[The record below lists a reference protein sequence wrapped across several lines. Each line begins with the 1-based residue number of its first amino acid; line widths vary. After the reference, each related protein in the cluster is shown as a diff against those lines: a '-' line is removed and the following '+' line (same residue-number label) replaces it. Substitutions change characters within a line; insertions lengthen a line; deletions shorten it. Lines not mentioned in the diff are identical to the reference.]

1 MIFLIRQMRRSII
14 FVAFMDNLGESPM
27 SRKNQTKSVSL
38 VMLYMMSLML
48 AMVSVPSVM
57 AVNET
62 TQGTV
67 TGTETWTGTMNLQG
81 DVTVAEG
88 AQLIINAGT
97 TVNIPFGQFID
108 VKGAICIGDTSCGA
122 SAGSASSQA
131 RFIWSLPTD
140 YDKSGR
146 CLQNN
151 SNVFT
156 NSDAACGSGMV
167 IRDTIDQAI
176 TSINFAHFE
185 NAYGYPIYVASLQ
198 SLQYGALVF
207 DGSSTTARGLSF
219 TDINT
224 SNVIAVDLASPL
236 LTDSS
241 FELGIDGRGYDA
253 AAVRA
258 YGAGAG
264 ILSTFE
270 VKNSDFVGADTDCG
284 QQGGGRAVIYIEDS
298 YIDMENL
305 DISQNS
311 YGILMKSSSGT
322 LTNSDINV
330 KCNAVDTNS
339 LKTTGT
345 IEHTL
350 AVNNNIITTAEGA
363 GLTAYD
369 GAKVY
374 AERNTISGAS
384 EGSGV
389 GIRSSVVELHENT
402 IGPVGGWN
410 GLWIYG
416 TSDVIA
422 ENNTIQ
428 DTGKEPVL
436 IGEYHYQDQGWQVP
450 APSAARLYLANNIIS
465 NNSGTCNSQMYD
477 GDFPCPAVHVFR
489 SSATIMGN
497 TISGNTGDIIRAK
510 GSLINVQ
517 DNSADSQGGFA
528 GNVSV
533 HDDNYGNKYGSIA
546 YFSGNTWTGVSQV
559 YNVTESR
566 VTVQSEQIPSPGF
579 GELYPVSISWLGAE
593 CPFVQ
598 DECLQ
603 VPGTVALPPAQ
614 MPLAL
619 ELVENATVFSFAD
632 LQNFDSSMIH
642 VQNQNTA
649 WGSQVREGELVRYQV
664 KAKNSNVEGATVVIK
679 DATGLPLYELTT
691 DAFGFTQEVSLP
703 SDFLLDRNWNHV
715 VGDKNAAIP
724 GSNDGTGQPIVVDE
738 DSCAD
743 GIDNDGDTLVDGDDS
758 DCITGRERPFYS
770 VEAFKFGSGQDDF
783 SYVLSGPIDDIIN
796 LENLRPG
803 VSVNEPDG
811 YSYATTVRITG
822 QAWDGAK
829 WPYAN
834 DNTAQQAQFGLI
846 KRIEIQPP
854 GSTDWFYASD
864 VSGSNGDI
872 TMENHPFKNWVYEWD
887 GAAHPEGEGDITFRI
902 RSYDGLDYSPVEVRQ
917 YKLNLVPPTILV
929 DVPTE
934 GSVHQ
939 NGKVLFQG
947 TASDPYQGTYGSDI
961 KQIWFH
967 ITGPN
972 NFEQQFFNQ
981 GSTSWSYEWNVAE
994 LPSGEYTIDVWAADS
1009 DFCIDNAS
1017 ECVVETRTV
1026 TINNDNVP
1034 PNLQLSWIGA
1044 DDQSSGGIDG
1054 DTVRA
1059 STETKII
1066 GVARDI
1072 GGFVTRVEIEI
1083 TDLANGLVLNDGP
1096 LPVTNFAVDGSWVA
1110 NWDTSDLLHDSV
1122 YSVAVRAYDGDDYS
1136 EWVTWRMTINNPLD
1150 AENIDP
1156 VFNETDWVGTWTI
1169 FCDEFTGYLDRCG
1182 GGVSFELSEFFSDPD
1197 GTGVS
1202 SDDLE
1207 FYVFNNPDTGLDDEQ
1222 EYFVTVSPLGKVSY
1236 DPITSG
1242 MSATTSEISEW
1253 SLSEV
1258 VFYAVDDQES
1268 KAYSLKVN
1276 FLVRAVSFSVERV
1289 DTGDI
1294 TVDDPATFRG
1304 EGLPGSIV
1312 NARFADGNGRI
1323 NSTKVLSDGSW
1334 TMDLTAGQLSG
1345 VEGKSYVI
1353 FEMNDQEFKF
1363 TSQDDDAAEFSIVV
1377 SSGGDDGTGV
1387 LGIALIVLAVLV
1399 LLGAGAFFFIE
1410 FEDVVDEDELTGA
1423 DAPEDEDPYA
1433 WAKAKQTPSI
1443 PEQAPVAPAQAAPAV
1458 QEAATGAASQHPG
1471 WLWDQASNQWVPDP
1485 NYQQPP
1491 QQ

>member
-1 MIFLIRQMRRSII
+1 
-14 FVAFMDNLGESPM
+14 M
-27 SRKNQTKSVSL
+27 SQKNRTKSVSL
-38 VMLYMMSLML
+38 VMLYMTSLML
-48 AMVSVPSVM
+48 AMVSVPSAM

-67 TGTETWTGTMNLQG
+67 TGTETWSGTINLQG
-81 DVTVAEG
+81 DIEVAEG
-88 AQLIINAGT
+88 SKLIVNAGT
-97 TVNIPFGQFID
+97 TVNVPAGKFID
-108 VKGAICIGDTSCGA
+108 VRGAICIGDTACGA
-122 SAGSASSQA
+122 SGGSSSSQA
-131 RFIWSLPTD
+131 RFIWSTPTD
-140 YDKSGR
+140 DTKQGR
-146 CLQNN
+146 CANDYAN
-151 SNVFT
+151 T
-156 NSDAACGSGMV
+156 NLAVSSDAACGSGMI
-167 IRDTIDQAI
+167 IRDTIDQSI

-185 NAYGYPIYVASLQ
+185 NAYGIPTYVASQQ

-207 DGSSTTARGLSF
+207 DGSTTTGNGLSF
-219 TDINT
+219 TSINT
-224 SNVIAVDLASPL
+224 SNVLAVDYAAPL
-236 LTDSS
+236 LTDST
-241 FELGIDGRGYDA
+241 FELGVDGQGYDA

-258 YGAGAG
+258 YDAGAG
-264 ILSTFE
+264 ILATFE
-270 VKNSDFVGADTDCG
+270 VKNSEFTGNDADCG

-298 YIDMENL
+298 YIDMDNL
-305 DISQNS
+305 DIKDNS

-322 LTNSDINV
+322 LTNSQIDV

-339 LKTTGT
+339 LKKTGN

-350 AVNNNIITTAEGA
+350 EVNDNTITTEEGA
-363 GLTAYD
+363 GITAYD

-374 AERNTISGAS
+374 AEGNTISGAS

-389 GIRSSVVELHENT
+389 GIRGSEVELHRNT
-402 IGPVGGWN
+402 IGPIGGWN

-428 DTGKEPVL
+428 ETSKEPVL

-450 APSAARLYLANNIIS
+450 APSAARLYLANNNIM
-465 NNSGTCNSQMYD
+465 NNTGTCNSQMYD

-489 SSATIMGN
+489 SSATILN
-497 TISGNTGDIIRAK
+497 NDISGNNGDIIRAK

-517 DNSADSQGGFA
+517 GNTADSQGGFA
-528 GNVSV
+528 GNVSA
-533 HDDNYGNKYGSIA
+533 HDTNYGDKYGSIA

-566 VTVQSEQIPSPGF
+566 VTVQSEQIPSPGN

-598 DECLQ
+598 NECLQ
-603 VPGTVALPPAQ
+603 LPGTVALPPAQ

-664 KAKNSNVEGATVVIK
+664 KAKNSNVEGATVIIK
-679 DATGLPLYELTT
+679 DSTGLPLYELTT
-691 DAFGFTQEVSLP
+691 DAFGFTPEVSLP

-724 GSNDGTGQPIVVDE
+724 GTNDGTGQPIVVDE

-743 GIDNDGDTLVDGDDS
+743 GIDNDGDTYVDGDDS
-758 DCITGRERPFYS
+758 DCINGRERPFYS
-770 VEAFKFGSGQDDF
+770 VEAFKFGSGRDDF
-783 SYVLSGPIDDIIN
+783 SYVLQGPIDDIIN
-796 LENLRPG
+796 LENLRPS

-834 DNTAQQAQFGLI
+834 DNTAQLAQFGTV
-846 KRIEIQPP
+846 KRVEIQPP

-864 VSGSNGDI
+864 ASGANGEI
-872 TMENHPFKNWVYEWD
+872 TMETHPFKDWVYEWD

-917 YKLNLVPPTILV
+917 YKLNLVAPTLLV
-929 DVPTE
+929 DVPTQ
-934 GSVHQ
+934 GSLHT

-947 TASDPYQGTYGSDI
+947 TASDPYQGTYGSDV
-961 KQIWFH
+961 KQIWFK
-967 ITGPN
+967 IVGPGTT
-972 NFEQQFFNQ
+972 QSFFQQ

-994 LPSGEYTIDVWAADS
+994 LPTGEYTIEVWAADS
-1009 DFCIDNAS
+1009 DFCIGEAKAA
-1017 ECVVETRTV
+1017 EGCVAETRTI
-1026 TINNDNVP
+1026 TINNDNIP

-1044 DDQSSGGIDG
+1044 EDQSSGGIDG
-1054 DTVRA
+1054 GTLRA
-1059 STETKII
+1059 SDDTKIM

-1083 TDLANGLVLNDGP
+1083 TDLANGLVLNNGP

-1110 NWDTSDLLHDSV
+1110 TWDTSKLVHDSV
-1122 YSVAVRAYDGDDYS
+1122 YSVTVRAYDGDDYS
-1136 EWVTWRMTINNPLD
+1136 DDVVWRMTVNNPLD

-1156 VFNETDWVGTWTI
+1156 VFNETNWVSTWTI
-1169 FCDEFTGYLDRCG
+1169 FCDQNSNSFDKCG
-1182 GGVSFELSEFFSDPD
+1182 GGVSFDLSEFFVDPD

-1202 SDDLE
+1202 ENDLE
-1207 FYVFNNPDTGLDDEQ
+1207 FYVFDDEATI
-1222 EYFVTVSPLGKVSY
+1222 EDDFYDDFITITSTGVLTY
-1236 DPITSG
+1236 DPMTY
-1242 MSATTSEISEW
+1242 MAQTTSSIPDW
-1253 SLSEV
+1253 SLNSV
-1258 VFYAVDDQES
+1258 MVYAQDDQES
-1268 KAYSLKVN
+1268 KAFSLKMN
-1276 FLVRAVSFSVERV
+1276 FLVVAVSFTVERV
-1289 DTGDI
+1289 DSGDI
-1294 TVDDPATFRG
+1294 TVDDPAEFRG
-1304 EGLPGSIV
+1304 MGLPGSTVI
-1312 NARFADGNGRI
+1312 ARFADGNAKL
-1323 NSTKVLSDGSW
+1323 NSTRVLSDGSW
-1334 TMDLTAGQLSG
+1334 NMDLTAGQLSG
-1345 VEGKSYVI
+1345 IEGSSDVI
-1353 FEMNDQEFKF
+1353 FEMDGQIFKF
-1363 TSQDDDAAEFSIVV
+1363 AGQTENAEFAVMV
-1377 SSGGDDGTGV
+1377 SSGNDGGSGMLV
-1387 LGIALIVLAVLV
+1387 IAIIVIAVLA
-1399 LLGAGAFFFIE
+1399 LLSVGAYFFIE
-1410 FEDVVDEDELTGA
+1410 FEEVPDEDELTS
-1423 DAPEDEDPYA
+1423 DDSPVEDDPYA
-1433 WAKAKQTPSI
+1433 WAKNKKTVELPQQQEPA
-1443 PEQAPVAPAQAAPAV
+1443 AAVAVQAAAP
-1458 QEAATGAASQHPG
+1458 AASQHPG
-1471 WLWDQASNQWVPDP
+1471 WLWDQTTNQWVPDP

>member
-1 MIFLIRQMRRSII
+1 
-14 FVAFMDNLGESPM
+14 M
-27 SRKNQTKSVSL
+27 SQRNRTKSVSL

-48 AMVSVPSVM
+48 AMVSVPSAM

-62 TQGTV
+62 TQGTIS
-67 TGTETWTGTMNLQG
+67 GTETWSGTMNLQG
-81 DVTVAEG
+81 DIEVSEG
-88 AQLIINAGT
+88 SKLIVNAGT
-97 TVNIPFGQFID
+97 TVNIPHGKFID
-108 VKGAICIGDTSCGA
+108 VKGAICIGDASCGA
-122 SAGSASSQA
+122 SPGSASSQA
-131 RFIWSLPTD
+131 RFIWSTPSD
-140 YDKSGR
+140 YNKVGR
-146 CLQNN
+146 CLNNN
-151 SNVFT
+151 SNVL
-156 NSDAACGSGMV
+156 NNPDAACGSGMI

-176 TSINFAHFE
+176 TSINYAHFE
-185 NAYGYPIYVASLQ
+185 NAYGYPIYVSTLQ
-198 SLQYGALVF
+198 AVQYGALVF

-224 SNVIAVDLASPL
+224 SNVIAVDFASPL
-236 LTDSS
+236 LTEST
-241 FELGIDGRGYDA
+241 FELGIDGQGYDA

-258 YGAGAG
+258 YAAGAG

-270 VKNSDFVGADTDCG
+270 IKDSTFTGADADCG

-298 YIDMENL
+298 YIDMDNL
-305 DISQNS
+305 DVKDNS
-311 YGILMKSSSGT
+311 YGILMKSSSGS
-322 LTNSDINV
+322 LTNSKIEV

-339 LKTTGT
+339 LKTTGI

-350 AVNNNIITTAEGA
+350 EVNNNIITTAEGA

-389 GIRSSVVELHENT
+389 GIRSSIVELHENT

-416 TSDVIA
+416 TSDVVA

-450 APSAARLYLANNIIS
+450 APTAARLYLANNIIS
-465 NNSGTCNSQMYD
+465 NNSGTCNSQMYG
-477 GDFPCPAVHVFR
+477 GDFACPAVHVFR
-489 SSATIMGN
+489 SSATIVDN

-510 GSLINVQ
+510 GSLVNVQ
-517 DNSADSQGGFA
+517 GNTADSAGGFA

-546 YFSGNTWTGVSQV
+546 YFSGNSWSGVSQV

-566 VTVQSEQIPSPGF
+566 VTVQSEQIPSPGNN
-579 GELYPVSISWLGAE
+579 ELYPVNIRWLGAE

-598 DECLQ
+598 DECLKL
-603 VPGTVALPPAQ
+603 PGTVSMPPAN

-619 ELVENATVFSFAD
+619 ELVENATVFSYAD
-632 LQNFDSSMIH
+632 LQNFDSTMIH

-724 GSNDGTGQPIVVDE
+724 GSNDGTGQPITVDE

-743 GIDNDGDTLVDGDDS
+743 GIDNDGDTLVDGDDN

-770 VEAFKFGSGQDDF
+770 VEAFKFGSGRDDF

-846 KRIEIQPP
+846 KRVEIQPP
-854 GSTDWFYASD
+854 GSSDWFYASD

-872 TMENHPFKNWVYEWD
+872 TMENHPFKDWVYEWD

-917 YKLNLVPPTILV
+917 YKLNLVAPTILV
-929 DVPTE
+929 DIPTE

-961 KQIWFH
+961 KQIWFN
-967 ITGPN
+967 IEGPGTT
-972 NFEQQFFNQ
+972 QQFFQQ

-994 LPSGEYTIDVWAADS
+994 LPSGEYTVTVWAADS
-1009 DFCIDNAS
+1009 DFCIDNQD
-1017 ECVVETRTV
+1017 ECVVETRTI

-1044 DDQSSGGIDG
+1044 EDQSSGGIDG

-1059 STETKII
+1059 SEETKII

-1083 TDLANGLVLNDGP
+1083 TDLANGIVLNDGP

-1110 NWDTSDLLHDSV
+1110 TWDTSDLVHDSV

-1136 EWVTWRMTINNPLD
+1136 EWAVWRMTINNPLD

-1156 VFNETDWVGTWTI
+1156 VFNETGWVGTWTI
-1169 FCDEFTGYLDRCG
+1169 FCDENSNSFDRCG
-1182 GGVSFELSEFFSDPD
+1182 GGVSFDLAEFFSDPD
-1197 GTGVS
+1197 GTGS
-1202 SDDLE
+1202 PGNDLE
-1207 FYVFNNPDTGLDDEQ
+1207 FYVYDDDETL
-1222 EYFVTVSPLGKVSY
+1222 EDDFYDDFITITPLGVLTY
-1236 DPITSG
+1236 DP
-1242 MSATTSEISEW
+1242 MSYMAQTTSNIPDW
-1253 SLSEV
+1253 SLNGV
-1258 VFYAVDDQES
+1258 VVYAQDDQES

-1276 FLVRAVSFSVERV
+1276 FLVRSVAFTVERI
-1289 DTGDI
+1289 DSGDI
-1294 TVDDPATFRG
+1294 TVDDPATFQG
-1304 EGLPGSIV
+1304 EGLPGSLVI
-1312 NARFADGNGRI
+1312 ARFAEGNAKL
-1323 NSTKVLSDGSW
+1323 NSTRVLSDGSW
-1334 TMDLTAGQLSG
+1334 AMDLTAGQLSG
-1345 VEGKSYVI
+1345 IEGKSDVI
-1353 FEMNDQEFKF
+1353 FEMDGQIFRFAGQTDN
-1363 TSQDDDAAEFSIVV
+1363 AEFAIVV
-1377 SSGGDDGTGV
+1377 SSGDDGSSGV
-1387 LGIALIVLAVLV
+1387 FTIVLIVLAVLV

-1410 FEDVVDEDELTGA
+1410 FEELPDEDELTGDDSGA
-1423 DAPEDEDPYA
+1423 DEDPYA
-1433 WAKAKQTPSI
+1433 WAKAKQTPAI
-1443 PEQAPVAPAQAAPAV
+1443 PQQETAAPAQAAPIA
-1458 QEAATGAASQHPG
+1458 QEAAPAASQHPG

>member
-1 MIFLIRQMRRSII
+1 
-14 FVAFMDNLGESPM
+14 M
-27 SRKNQTKSVSL
+27 SRRNQTKSVSL

-48 AMVSVPSVM
+48 AVVSVPSVM

-62 TQGTV
+62 TQGEV
-67 TGTETWTGTMNLQG
+67 SGTETWTGTMNLQG
-81 DVTVAEG
+81 DVTVNEG
-88 AQLIINAGT
+88 AKLIINAGT
-97 TVNIPFGQFID
+97 TVNIPYGKYID
-108 VKGAICIGDTSCGA
+108 VKGAICIGDTACGA

-131 RFIWSLPTD
+131 RFIWAQPAD
-140 YDKSGR
+140 YNKVGR
-146 CLQNN
+146 CYQNG
-151 SNVFT
+151 SNLFT
-156 NSDAACGSGMV
+156 NGDAACGSGMI
-167 IRDTIDQAI
+167 IRNTIDQAI

-185 NAYGYPIYVASLQ
+185 NAYGFPIYVSSLQ
-198 SLQYGALVF
+198 SMQYAALVF

-224 SNVIAVDLASPL
+224 SNVIAIDLASPL
-236 LTDSS
+236 ITEST
-241 FELGIDGRGYDA
+241 FEVGIDGQGYNA

-264 ILSTFE
+264 ILSTFQ
-270 VKNSDFVGADTDCG
+270 VKSSDFTGVETDCG
-284 QQGGGRAVIYIEDS
+284 QQGGGLGAIFIEDS
-298 YIDMENL
+298 YIDLDDL

-311 YGILMKSSSGT
+311 YGILMKSSSGS

-339 LKTTGT
+339 LKTTGL

-350 AVNNNIITTAEGA
+350 EVNNNIITTAEGA

-374 AERNTISGAS
+374 AERNTISGAA

-389 GIRSSVVELHENT
+389 GIRSSIVELHENT
-402 IGPVGGWN
+402 IGPIGGWN
-410 GLWIYG
+410 GIWIYG
-416 TSDVIA
+416 TSDVVA
-422 ENNTIQ
+422 ENNTIE

-450 APSAARLYLANNIIS
+450 APTAARLYLANNIIS
-465 NNSGTCNSQMYD
+465 NNSGTCNSQMYG
-477 GDFPCPAVHVFR
+477 GDFPCPAVHIFR
-489 SSATIMGN
+489 SSATVMDN

-517 DNSADSQGGFA
+517 GNTGDSQLGFA

-566 VTVQSEQIPSPGF
+566 VTVQSEQIPSPG
-579 GELYPVSISWLGAE
+579 GNELYPVNIRWLGAE

-598 DECLQ
+598 DECLKL
-603 VPGTVALPPAQ
+603 PGTSALPPAQ

-691 DAFGFTQEVSLP
+691 DAFGFTQQVSLP

-715 VGDKNAAIP
+715 VGDKNAVIP

-743 GIDNDGDTLVDGDDS
+743 GIDNDGDTLVDGDDN

-770 VEAFKFGSGQDDF
+770 VEAFKFGSGRDDF
-783 SYVLSGPIDDIIN
+783 SYVLSGPVDDIIN
-796 LENLRPG
+796 LDNLRPS

-811 YSYATTVRITG
+811 YSFATTVRITG

-834 DNTAQQAQFGLI
+834 DNTAQQAQFGKI
-846 KRIEIQPP
+846 KRVEIQPP
-854 GSTDWFYASD
+854 GSSDWFYASD
-864 VSGSNGDI
+864 VSGANGEI
-872 TMENHPFKNWVYEWD
+872 TMETHPFKDWVYEWD

-917 YKLNLVPPTILV
+917 FKLNLVPPTILV
-929 DVPTE
+929 DIPTE
-934 GSVHQ
+934 GSEHR

-961 KQIWFH
+961 KQIWFR
-967 ITGPN
+967 ITYPDGN
-972 NFEQQFFNQ
+972 QQQFFNQ

-994 LPSGEYTIDVWAADS
+994 LPTGEYTVDVWAADS

-1034 PNLQLSWIGA
+1034 PNMQLSWIGA

-1059 STETKII
+1059 SPETKII

-1096 LPVTNFAVDGSWVA
+1096 LPVTNFANDGSWVA
-1110 NWDTSDLLHDSV
+1110 NWDTSDLVHDSV

-1156 VFNETDWVGTWTI
+1156 VFNETGWVGTWTI
-1169 FCDEFTGYLDRCG
+1169 FCDQNSNSFDRCG
-1182 GGVSFELSEFFSDPD
+1182 GGVSFDLAEFFSDPD
-1197 GTGVS
+1197 GTGS
-1202 SDDLE
+1202 PGDDLE
-1207 FYVFNNPDTGLDDEQ
+1207 FYVYDDDETL
-1222 EYFVTVSPLGKVSY
+1222 EDDFYDDFITITPFGVLTY
-1236 DPITSG
+1236 DP
-1242 MSATTSEISEW
+1242 MSYMAQTTSSIPDW
-1253 SLSEV
+1253 SLNGV
-1258 VFYAVDDQES
+1258 VLYAQDDQES

-1276 FLVRAVSFSVERV
+1276 FLVRAVSFTVERT

-1294 TVDDPATFRG
+1294 TVNDPANFQG
-1304 EGLPGSIV
+1304 EGLPGSLVI
-1312 NARFADGNGRI
+1312 ARFADGNAKL
-1323 NSTKVLSDGSW
+1323 NSTRVLSDGSW
-1334 TMDLTAGQLSG
+1334 SMDLTAGQLSG
-1345 VEGKSYVI
+1345 VEGQSDVI
-1353 FEMNDQEFKF
+1353 FEMDGQIFKF
-1363 TSQDDDAAEFSIVV
+1363 AGQTDNAEFAIVV
-1377 SSGGDDGTGV
+1377 SSGGDGGSGM
-1387 LGIALIVLAVLV
+1387 LGIILIVLAILV

-1410 FEDVVDEDELTGA
+1410 FEEIIDEDELTGDDSPA
-1423 DAPEDEDPYA
+1423 EEDPYA

-1443 PEQAPVAPAQAAPAV
+1443 PQQEAAAPAV
-1458 QEAATGAASQHPG
+1458 QEAAAPAASQHPG